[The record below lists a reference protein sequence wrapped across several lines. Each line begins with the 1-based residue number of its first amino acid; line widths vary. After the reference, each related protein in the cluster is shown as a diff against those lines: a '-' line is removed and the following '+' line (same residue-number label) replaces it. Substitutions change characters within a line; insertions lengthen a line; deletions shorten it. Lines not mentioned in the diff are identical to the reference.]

1 MAHGQNDRLGIVEA
15 ERIIAIL
22 EDTTEKLGFLDR

>member
-1 MAHGQNDRLGIVEA
+1 LEMEKLGVVEA

-22 EDTTEKLGFLDR
+22 EDSTEKLGFLDR